1 MYYVKIDNLYL
12 QDLFFDS
19 TNIQSNFL
27 SKVQLRVDKDFGYLV
42 SEANKEE
49 LKDIL
54 ELYFDNAVISFEAQV
69 WYTDYR
75 KRG

>member
-69 WYTDYR
+69 
-75 KRG
+75 